1 MKKYLSILLFLSF
14 IILLSSCGKT
24 QTAEKK
30 ISVYTTVNGE
40 QIMTDEIDYFRTRY
54 RSQIINDYA
63 EKYGVKD
70 FSEFWDTEFD
80 GKTPRQALEEYALKQ
95 AVEAK
100 IKLVLMRENGIYDD
114 ISFSALKAKA
124 EKYNKEHENQ
134 KGNVGLNTVNMTSFY
149 TYYISNGE
157 MELKNILA
165 ESILKPSQAELEAA
179 EKEHPDLTEE
189 GLISMVV
196 TEKYQKMI
204 DEASKN
210 ADVLP
215 VKQTDEITKKLS

>member
-1 MKKYLSILLFLSF
+1 MMKKLISVILLAAVFL
-14 IILLSSCGKT
+14 LVSCGKT
-24 QTAEKK
+24 ESKK
-30 ISVYTTVNGE
+30 DKPAVCAVVNGE
-40 QIMTDEIDYFRTRY
+40 AITAEEKEYFSSRY
-54 RSQIINDYA
+54 RAQIINDYS
-63 EKYGVKD
+63 EKYGIKD

-95 AVEAK
+95 AAEAK
-100 IKLVLMRENGIYDD
+100 IKLVLMRENEIYDD

-134 KGNVGLNTVNMTSFY
+134 KGNVGLNTVNMASFY

-165 ESILKPSQAELEAA
+165 ESMLKPSQTELEAA

-189 GLISMVV
+189 GLISLVV
-196 TEKYQKMI
+196 TEKYNKMI
-204 DEASKN
+204 DETLKN
-210 ADVLP
+210 AV
-215 VKQTDEITKKLS
+215 VE